1 MYVFGNNLDKFLI
14 VTAEIDKL
22 TSQYYMEQTG
32 AITSLNSSTM
42 EFNGKIITSFDLI
55 DLDNLL
61 ILTVGLSDG
70 NIEIFYSCLVR
81 KFKCLNYTIDIKVN

>member
-1 MYVFGNNLDKFLI
+1 
-14 VTAEIDKL
+14 
-22 TSQYYMEQTG
+22 MEQTG

-81 KFKCLNYTIDIKVN
+81 NLNA